1 MTTKPTYWRGYID
14 GQNKRDSN
22 GRIVTA
28 ERAKKLLKLSEM
40 LGVEI
45 EDHRGSLF
53 KLSIPNKNFDK
64 LFPQKYDADYLRGWF
79 DAKGQVYKDP
89 IKLTICG
96 EGLKLFRMELQKQ
109 LELKL
114 PLLQKPSKSSDVMRL
129 TLTGEKARLALKFLR
144 P

>member
-1 MTTKPTYWRGYID
+1 MTIKPTYWRGYID
-14 GQNKRDSN
+14 GQNKKDSN

-28 ERAKKLLKLSEM
+28 ERAKKLVKLAEM

-53 KLSIPNKNFDK
+53 KLSIPEKNFNK
-64 LFPQKYDADYLRGWF
+64 RFPQVYDADYLRGWF

-89 IKLTICG
+89 LKLTICG
-96 EGLKLFRMELQKQ
+96 EGIEVFRQKLQKQ
-109 LELKL
+109 LEVRL
-114 PLLQKPSKSSDVMRL
+114 PKVQKPSVTSSVMRM